1 MEHDD
6 QPTDDDLGLVLAP
19 EADADEPAAPA
30 TSAVETVDA
39 TTAGASGEAA
49 PPAPFGWLA
58 RKPPPP
64 PEPPLQ
70 DPEAAERDAWDLMP
84 AAPLIGSRRAE
95 QFDGDG
101 RLERGLALRSRAF
114 LARARGTG
122 RLPPP
127 PECIAWKAANVAK
140 KSHAGLNDPRPCVA
154 AIVFWPR
161 PGHDYVSECIAWKA
175 ANVAKK
181 SHAGLDDPRPCVA
194 AIVFWPRPGHDY
206 VSNFGDPGRTEP
218 GRWRTVQADVP
229 RFAESIY
236 VTAAPAG
243 ALAALARL
251 VRLAT
256 RGVAVHHS
264 RERKAQNA
272 LCHEAR
278 LLLDAMR
285 RTSPTHW
292 VVVRLCQPDPDIGGG
307 RGQLGAEIGVA
318 VAGRAQLVAR
328 RRGPRRAIETRGPP
342 QGDHHY
348 CRRRQ
353 RRVQLHG
360 SVPRRAGRV

>member
-127 PECIAWKAANVAK
+127 P
-140 KSHAGLNDPRPCVA
+140 
-154 AIVFWPR
+154 
-161 PGHDYVSECIAWKA
+161 ECIAWKA

-360 SVPRRAGRV
+360 SVPRRAGRVRVFSKARVPTRASRTAQNKTRAHRKTCAGRARGTG